1 MYRIAARIATIA
13 LAIGALVATADARGG
28 GGHGGGGHGGG
39 GRGGSV
45 GGFHGG
51 GGSFRGGS
59 MGSFR
64 GSSVGRSFSV
74 RSSGSRAAFSH
85 SAGSSRISSRGV
97 SSRALATR
105 SGSHKWATSR
115 SARIRAAN
123 ARSAN
128 IRSNNIR
135 AGNIRSASTRAG
147 LGAAALRS
155 SSLRSASW
163 GGHHHRRLFLRVPF
177 HAFSIGWYGPL
188 FWPYAYDDIFYYA
201 FWPYGLDWYD
211 DPFWAYGY
219 GDIYGGIFSPYGYD
233 DLTGYVGR
241 GPRVARAPIGSGE
254 PRRNAPAVSGRLAD
268 MCGQDSAAVAGLPIE
283 QMQAAV
289 QPTAAQ
295 RAALDELGT
304 ASVKASQLIRQA
316 CPADFALTPSGR
328 LEAMEKR
335 LDAMAQAIAMVRPPL
350 DNLYGM
356 LNDEQKARLN
366 AVGEQRTAGRDNAPR
381 RTGLAKPCG
390 EAQGVGDFPTADI
403 ERAVRPT
410 PAQQPGLDN
419 FKTAVANAA
428 EAIKTSCPSSPPVTP
443 TARLAAVEMRIHAM
457 LASVRSVRAAL
468 DSFYSS
474 LSDEQ
479 KARFN
484 GIGRPQS
491 SRGQG

>member
-39 GRGGSV
+39 VRGGSV

-51 GGSFRGGS
+51 GRSFHGGSVGSFRGG
-59 MGSFR
+59 
-64 GSSVGRSFSV
+64 SVGRSFSV
-74 RSSGSRAAFSH
+74 RSSGSRAAFSR

-97 SSRALATR
+97 SSRAAR
-105 SGSHKWATSR
+105 SGSHTWATSR

-128 IRSNNIR
+128 LRSSNIR
-135 AGNIRSASTRAG
+135 AANIRGASTRAG
-147 LGAAALRS
+147 LGAAGLRS

-163 GGHHHRRLFLRVPF
+163 GGLHHRRLFLRVPF

-233 DLTGYVGR
+233 DLAGYVGR
-241 GPRVARAPIGSGE
+241 GPRVARAPSGDGE

-268 MCGQDSAAVAGLPIE
+268 MCGQDSAEVAGLPIE
-283 QMQAAV
+283 QMQTAI
-289 QPTAAQ
+289 QPTPEQ

-316 CPADFALTPSGR
+316 CPTDFALTPSGR
-328 LEAMEKR
+328 LETMEKR

-350 DNLYGM
+350 DKFYGM
-356 LNDEQKARLN
+356 LSDEQKARLN
-366 AVGEQRTAGRDNAPR
+366 AVGEPRAGRDNAPR
-381 RTGLAKPCG
+381 RAGLARPCG
-390 EAQGVGDFPTADI
+390 EAQGVSDFPTADI

-410 PAQQPGLDN
+410 PAQQAGLDT

-428 EAIKTSCPSSPPVTP
+428 EAIKASCPASPPATP
-443 TARLAAVEMRIHAM
+443 TARLAAVELRIHAM

-484 GIGRPQS
+484 GIGRPQNN
-491 SRGQG
+491 RGQG

>member
-1 MYRIAARIATIA
+1 
-13 LAIGALVATADARGG
+13 V
-28 GGHGGGGHGGG
+28 
-39 GRGGSV
+39 
-45 GGFHGG
+45 
-51 GGSFRGGS
+51 
-59 MGSFR
+59 
-64 GSSVGRSFSV
+64 
-74 RSSGSRAAFSH
+74 
-85 SAGSSRISSRGV
+85 
-97 SSRALATR
+97 
-105 SGSHKWATSR
+105 
-115 SARIRAAN
+115 
-123 ARSAN
+123 RSAN
-128 IRSNNIR
+128 IRANNIR
-135 AGNIRSASTRAG
+135 AANVRSTNIRSASTRAG
-147 LGAAALRS
+147 LGAASLRS
-155 SSLRSASW
+155 SNLRSANW
-163 GGHHHRRLFLRVPF
+163 VGHHHRRLFLRVPF

-188 FWPYAYDDIFYYA
+188 FWPYAYDDIFWYA

-219 GDIYGGIFSPYGYD
+219 GDIYGGIFSPYGYG

-241 GPRVARAPIGSGE
+241 GPRIARAPSGNAE
-254 PRRNAPAVSGRLAD
+254 PQRNSPAVSGRLAD
-268 MCGQDSAAVAGLPIE
+268 MCGQDSAEVAGLPIE
-283 QMQAAV
+283 QMQTAV

-335 LDAMAQAIAMVRPPL
+335 LDAMAQAIAIVRPPL
-350 DNLYGM
+350 DKFYGM

-366 AVGEQRTAGRDNAPR
+366 AVGEQRAVGRDNAPR
-381 RTGLAKPCG
+381 RAGLARPCG
-390 EAQGVGDFPTADI
+390 EAQGVSDFPTADI

-410 PAQQPGLDN
+410 PAQQAGLDG

-428 EAIKTSCPSSPPVTP
+428 EAIKASCPSSPPATP
-443 TARLAAVEMRIHAM
+443 TARLAAGELRIHAM